1 MAEKKETQSYS
12 SSPFGGWGAYYI
24 VIPSHNEE
32 KLISLTLQSLVEQ
45 TVLPT
50 KIVVVNDNS
59 TDKTAEIVLAFAEKY
74 SFISLV
80 NKTSD
85 AIHLP
90 GSKVIQAFQ
99 KGLETLDDNYDFIVK
114 ADSDLIFP
122 SNYFETI
129 IKHFKSD
136 EKIGMAGGFCYI
148 ETRTK
153 NNNSNKKN
161 RVPEHLVQK
170 NEICEEKN
178 GEWILE
184 NLTDKDHIRGALK
197 AYRKECF
204 QQIGGLK
211 PAMGWDTVDELL
223 SKFFGWK
230 VKTDSSLKVKHL
242 KPTGANYN
250 KTARYKQGEAF
261 YTLGYGFWITAI
273 ASAKLAMMKKKPLL
287 FLDYI
292 RGFIKAKSAKKT
304 MLVTPEQAKF
314 IRNYRLKKMKEKL
327 F

>member
-1 MAEKKETQSYS
+1 MK
-12 SSPFGGWGAYYI
+12 YYI
-24 VIPSHNEE
+24 IIPSHNEE
-32 KLISLTLQSLVEQ
+32 SLISFTLQSLVEQ

-59 TDKTAEIVLAFAEKY
+59 TDNTEAIVNSFISKY
-74 SFISLV
+74 PIISLV

-99 KGLETLDDNYDFIVK
+99 KGLESLDENYDFIVK
-114 ADSDLIFP
+114 ADADLIFP
-122 SNYFETI
+122 NNYFETI
-129 IKHFKSD
+129 TKHFQSN
-136 EKIGMAGGFCYI
+136 ERIGMAGGFCYI
-148 ETRTK
+148 
-153 NNNSNKKN
+153 
-161 RVPEHLVQK
+161 Q
-170 NEICEEKN
+170 KN
-178 GEWILE
+178 GEWVLE

-197 AYRKECF
+197 AYRKETF
-204 QQIGGLK
+204 KQIGGLK
-211 PAMGWDTVDELL
+211 TEMGWDTVDELL
-223 SKFFGWK
+223 CKFYNWN
-230 VKTDSSLKVKHL
+230 VVTDESLQVKHL

-261 YTLGYGFWITAI
+261 YSLGYGFWITSI
-273 ASAKLAMMKKKPLL
+273 ASAKLAIMKKKPLL

-292 RGFIKAKSAKKT
+292 KGFWKAKCEKKAF
-304 MLVTPEQAKF
+304 LVTEEQAKF

>member
-1 MAEKKETQSYS
+1 MN
-12 SSPFGGWGAYYI
+12 YYI

-32 KLISLTLQSLVEQ
+32 SLISLTLQSLVEQ

-59 TDKTAEIVLAFAEKY
+59 TDNTEAIVNLFVSKY
-74 SFISLV
+74 PFISLV

-99 KGLETLDDNYDFIVK
+99 KGLETLDENYDFIVK
-114 ADSDLIFP
+114 ADADLIFP

-136 EKIGMAGGFCYI
+136 NRIGMAGGFCYI
-148 ETRTK
+148 EK
-153 NNNSNKKN
+153 NS
-161 RVPEHLVQK
+161 
-170 NEICEEKN
+170 
-178 GEWILE
+178 EWILE

-197 AYRKECF
+197 AYRKETF
-204 QQIGGLK
+204 KQIGGLK
-211 PAMGWDTVDELL
+211 PEMGWDTVDELL
-223 SKFFGWK
+223 CKFYNWK
-230 VKTDSSLKVKHL
+230 VVTDESLHVKHL

-261 YTLGYGFWITAI
+261 YSLGYGFWITAI
-273 ASAKLAMMKKKPLL
+273 ASLKLAMMKKKSLL
-287 FLDYI
+287 FIDYI
-292 RGFIKAKSAKKT
+292 KGFWKAKSSKKPL
-304 MLVTPEQAKF
+304 LVTDEQAKF
-314 IRNYRLKKMKEKL
+314 IRNYRLKKMKEKI